1 MDERIIS
8 KIDTLTSNMAI
19 ANDNLILKHIQKSDF
34 DKTLIGFVSEKVER
48 NDGKYCWRIQT
59 NGVAYDI
66 KPEMCNI
73 TEVGQKV
80 RLYIPNH
87 KYQDKYAEVIT
98 DNSVV
103 CTNLKVTSDK
113 VIFSYSDDTTEE
125 VAVTRDDNKR
135 ITSFTVGEKT
145 INVNWDD

>member
-8 KIDTLTSNMAI
+8 KIDTLTSNMAR

-73 TEVGQKV
+73 SCVGQKV
-80 RLYIPNH
+80 RLYIPSH
-87 KYQDKYAEVIT
+87 SYKDKYAEAVSYTHLTLPTIC
-98 DNSVV
+98 SV
-103 CTNLKVTSDK
+103 
-113 VIFSYSDDTTEE
+113 
-125 VAVTRDDNKR
+125 
-135 ITSFTVGEKT
+135 
-145 INVNWDD
+145 